1 MRDSTV
7 NGLSIAPH
15 RFAYGFHPQVWWSWL
30 IGTAFFCGEIG
41 GGLFLVSML
50 IDQQLAPPPADCD
63 VYLLMR
69 GENSVARA
77 QQLAESMRD
86 AMPRL
91 NLVVHSGAGSFKSQ
105 MRKADKSGARIAII
119 LGESELAAG
128 TVAVKYLREQRDQV
142 EIAQA
147 EIVSR
152 LMSLLN

>member
-1 MRDSTV
+1 M
-7 NGLSIAPH
+7 
-15 RFAYGFHPQVWWSWL
+15 
-30 IGTAFFCGEIG
+30 
-41 GGLFLVSML
+41 
-50 IDQQLAPPPADCD
+50 
-63 VYLLMR
+63 YLLMR

-119 LGESELAAG
+119 LGEAELAAG